1 MEGMYIR
8 MSSDVYMYGMR
19 QNKVLVPC
27 LYNLRKPHSR
37 RNYTNT
43 HQLGARNYEEQLIG
57 IAGVL
62 CYSMF
67 CNSSHNN
74 LGKQA
79 TTPISARAGIKHN
92 TAMLVQ

>member
-1 MEGMYIR
+1 MFA
-8 MSSDVYMYGMR
+8 
-19 QNKVLVPC
+19 QLTT
-27 LYNLRKPHSR
+27 HSR
-37 RNYTNT
+37 IETLRTQPVPIT
-43 HQLGARNYEEQLIG
+43 TEQQLIG

-67 CNSSHNN
+67 YNSSHDN

-79 TTPISARAGIKHN
+79 TAPNSARAGIKHN